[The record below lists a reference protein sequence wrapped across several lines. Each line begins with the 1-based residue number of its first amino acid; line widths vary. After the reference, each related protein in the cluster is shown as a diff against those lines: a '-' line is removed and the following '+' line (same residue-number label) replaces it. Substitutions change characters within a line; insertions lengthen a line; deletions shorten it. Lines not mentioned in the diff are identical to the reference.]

1 VRDAAPSAGAVR
13 IECAVLASWVSSLV
27 LRMLSVFVAARD
39 QSERA
44 AAAIADARAARGD
57 RR

>member
-1 VRDAAPSAGAVR
+1 MEAAETTSTRPGDG
-13 IECAVLASWVSSLV
+13 ECAVLASWVSSLV

-44 AAAIADARAARGD
+44 AAAIADARAA
-57 RR
+57 